1 MGRKR
6 ASRPAINKSAHKGLG
21 AANSFLWSRL
31 NRPKR
36 SSRAIRTKDTLVSF
50 KVGVLRVS
58 WDTTNGL
65 VTLEIEAGSQSIKV
79 PIKYYGAKETLAV
92 ELLRDKRFLKK
103 PYWLTGKGTKD
114 AIIAGLASLHPK
126 KPLKFTP
133 FPGMYAAK
141 RLLLCQLPKKP
152 LTTLAKIASENTKVW
167 SDLISHMAET
177 GNACFLKL
185 LGRYLKN
192 PQQALDPLDI
202 KIAAKILELKEA
214 KQFKTNKE
222 LALSVGSDAETV
234 RKRRKAMGL

>member
-6 ASRPAINKSAHKGLG
+6 ASRPAINKSAHAGLG
-21 AANSFLWSRL
+21 AANTFLWSRL

-36 SSRAIRTKDTLVSF
+36 SSSAISTKNTPVSF

-79 PIKYYGAKETLAV
+79 PIKYYGAKESLAV
-92 ELLRDKRFLKK
+92 ELLGDKRFSKK
-103 PYWLTGKGTKD
+103 PCRLAGKDIKD
-114 AIIAGLASLHPK
+114 AIIAGLASLHPQ
-126 KPLKFTP
+126 KPLKFTR
-133 FPGMYAAK
+133 FPGMYAAR
-141 RLLLCQLPKKP
+141 RLLLHQLPKRP
-152 LTTLAKIASENTKVW
+152 ITTLAKIASENTKAW

-177 GNACFLKL
+177 GNVRFLKL
-185 LGRYLKN
+185 LGLYLKN

-214 KQFKTNKE
+214 KQFNTNKE

-234 RKRRKAMGL
+234 RKRRKAMDL